1 VQYLDY
7 NLKYLVKNKYLSKRS
22 IKSLCFQNGQ
32 YFIDKLQDRL
42 SDKFNLDDRQ
52 ARMTSD
58 RPITFEDFCLVMRE
72 LEKED
77 ATWMEPDR
85 FSKLIDI
92 I

>member
-1 VQYLDY
+1 
-7 NLKYLVKNKYLSKRS
+7 
-22 IKSLCFQNGQ
+22 
-32 YFIDKLQDRL
+32 
-42 SDKFNLDDRQ
+42 LDDRQ

-85 FSKLIDI
+85 FSKPIHI